1 MAEGTKPTGM
11 AALLQ
16 PPVLVAVDSFK
27 GTYTAAEAAGWICE
41 GFEAGGRAAEP
52 CPLADGGEGTVA
64 ALTDGVGVERVSV
77 IVSDPLG
84 RPVEAGYTLTDS
96 GRTAIVETADAIG
109 LVLLADD
116 ERNPEVASSAGAG
129 ELIAAA
135 ARSGAGEVLICLGGS
150 ATVDGG
156 IGLMSAIN
164 DAGGIGGIK
173 LTVICDVRATWEQAA
188 PLFGPQ
194 KGADPAAVE
203 RLSRELDG
211 VAATL
216 RKDPRGV
223 MHTGAAGGVS
233 GALWSEYGAALV
245 SGAPF
250 VLDRIGFDRRMRAS
264 RAVIVGEGRMD
275 STTLLGKA
283 PGEAATRARQAGV
296 PCAAICGQDALDP
309 IEARIIDLQYVIEAG
324 DPAGFRAAGERLA
337 SLM

>member
-1 MAEGTKPTGM
+1 MAVLQLR
-11 AALLQ
+11 ALTELRT

-27 GTYTAAEAAGWICE
+27 GTFAAPEVAAWICE
-41 GFEAGGRAAEP
+41 GFELGGRAAEA

-64 ALTDGVGVERVSV
+64 ALTLGVESERVDLAV
-77 IVSDPLG
+77 ADPLG
-84 RPVEAGYTLTDS
+84 RQVQAGYTLIDD

-109 LVLLADD
+109 LVLLTED
-116 ERNPEVASSAGAG
+116 ERDPEVASSAGAG

-135 ARSGAGEVLICLGGS
+135 GQSGASEVLICLGGS

-164 DAGGIGGIK
+164 DAGGTGGAK

-194 KGADPAAVE
+194 KGADPAAVK
-203 RLSRELDG
+203 RLSKELDS
-211 VAATL
+211 VADTL

-223 MHTGAAGGVS
+223 MYTGAAGGVS
-233 GALWSEYGAALV
+233 GALWAEYGASLV
-245 SGAPF
+245 PGAPF
-250 VLDRIGFDRRMRAS
+250 VLDRLGFDKRMRAS

-296 PCAAICGQDALDP
+296 PCAAICGQNALEP
-309 IEARIIDLQYVIEAG
+309 IAARIIDLQYTLEAG
-324 DPAGFRAAGERLA
+324 DPDGFRAAGQRLA
-337 SLM
+337 ELM